1 MGTERWSKVELKA
14 TSWARGCWVEVAGSK
29 GEDGGER
36 VEEGRWWPEGV
47 RPWRVGLWM
56 EDGVFEFGVPGE
68 WKL

>member
-1 MGTERWSKVELKA
+1 MGTERWCGVELKA
-14 TSWARGCWVEVAGSK
+14 TSWARGCWVEMGGDTSK
-29 GEDGGER
+29 DGER

-56 EDGVFEFGVPGE
+56 EDGMFEFGVPRE